1 MSISNISEIDK
12 GSFGSLSFIDNPIY
26 SKQYFTTKCSA
37 LIVKKNF
44 KHDSRKEI
52 SLIKVSNPRLGLLKA
67 INLIYPSNLENSKLE
82 YKIGE
87 NLKTGDYT
95 YISKKS
101 QNLKKRSKNYPKFW
115 TPIFFNLLI
124 N

>member
-82 YKIGE
+82 
-87 NLKTGDYT
+87 
-95 YISKKS
+95 
-101 QNLKKRSKNYPKFW
+101 
-115 TPIFFNLLI
+115 
-124 N
+124 